1 MAVALTQC
9 GTGENTVTDAGL
21 DAVETT
27 DLNGDRHDAIAN
39 PTPIRGCGG
48 RCSDG
53 RATGRRRHG
62 WRVDAKQDGDTDDA
76 GDVKELPPYDEPPVR
91 VLFDLL
97 GAQVESPF
105 PSNHYIDPETGTI
118 RIASNGYNNSLL
130 YLIEMDFPTYAQDAA
145 RAEGFALYSA
155 LAFLTSTAVDPES
168 IPATGQA
175 SLQPD
180 SSVKLFRIDGETPV
194 KVAIHCAF
202 KRFEE
207 SRTFNLTQCFPLYR
221 LEADA
226 TYLFVVSNDLKDI
239 DGNAFARSRGFMQA
253 LGLARVEVPA
263 TAERLELMRHTG
275 QQVELGMSG
284 LPADA
289 PADDMVA
296 ATVFS
301 TGHPNVDMED
311 VMKNFRQ
318 DAPMPTVEYELDEDG
333 EGNPRIFTGSTLP
346 GCSMPD
352 ADMEWGLHGYFTA
365 PEFRNTDGHFERDGD
380 GNFRTFPGERIRFT
394 LMVPEGD
401 GPFPVV
407 IAQHG
412 VSSTESAMCNF
423 GRELVRRDV
432 AVMRFLWPGHGGDN
446 ERGNGTTDFLDVLNP
461 ARIAYNFMQSATE
474 IASAVILLDKLNQDL
489 AGLRPEGDGLPP
501 LDTGRIGYVG
511 TSLGS
516 IIGLLYLPFSDRIN
530 ILVSNVGGLGMS
542 HLVKQFVDEYFGG
555 IYVGSAV
562 TNLADHIVAPAT
574 ASRMPKDPAEP
585 VEWASGPK
593 YVLAQEVIGDAVI
606 ANACTEVLARN
617 AGLKLVNPVAVPV
630 EGLESDDPEKPD
642 VRPVPVHRNRPPPVP
657 GTTKA
662 TRREDR
668 AKPGVALPGNRPGRT
683 ASRNQGIF
691 PGHVVRKRHNH
702 SPPHGKRIFTQ
713 AGEFSFARTDGGG
726 SGRTISAPVWP
737 LEPGHF
743 AAGCSEISN
752 SLTFARLDVFG
763 RCGFVSPGC
772 CTTGNRGIRKS
783 CAPAMKTAKTTIS
796 PTQTNR
802 C

>member
-1 MAVALTQC
+1 MLMRQFLSDFLRAYDAKTLETFDIHIVTATRHNTPGEGCCLLYPRLIWNTGTIMKRTLTILFVAVALTQC

-27 DLNGDRHDAIAN
+27 DLNGDAATDAIAN
-39 PTPIRGCGG
+39 PDADPADAVADVPDVAGDLGDDDT
-48 RCSDG
+48 DG
-53 RATGRRRHG
+53 D
-62 WRVDAKQDGDTDDA
+62 VDAKQDAGDTDDA

-474 IASAVILLDKLNQDL
+474 IASAVILLDKLNQDM

-562 TNLADHIVAPAT
+562 TNLADHIVAPGDGISNAE
-574 ASRMPKDPAEP
+574 KILLEP

-630 EGLESDDPEKPD
+630 EGLESDDPENLTSGLFQFTGTDHHQFPND
-642 VRPVPVHRNRPPPVP
+642 ESDPV
-657 GTTKA
+657 
-662 TRREDR
+662 
-668 AKPGVALPGNRPGRT
+668 
-683 ASRNQGIF
+683 
-691 PGHVVRKRHNH
+691 
-702 SPPHGKRIFTQ
+702 
-713 AGEFSFARTDGGG
+713 
-726 SGRTISAPVWP
+726 
-737 LEPGHF
+737 
-743 AAGCSEISN
+743 
-752 SLTFARLDVFG
+752 
-763 RCGFVSPGC
+763 
-772 CTTGNRGIRKS
+772 
-783 CAPAMKTAKTTIS
+783 AKTERSQAWHYLETGLKNGVPEIKVFS
-796 PTQTNR
+796 PDTL
-802 C
+802 